1 VADKKKTRSEIV
13 TEMASLIVGHLEAMP
28 VEERKKKVKA
38 FAEVVN
44 RGAKRGRAHPK
55 AASVF
60 HTQRKS
66 RRTPA

>member
-1 VADKKKTRSEIV
+1 VADRKKTRAEIV

-55 AASVF
+55 ATSVF
-60 HTQRKS
+60 RTRRKS
-66 RRTPA
+66 RHSPA

>member
-1 VADKKKTRSEIV
+1 VADKKKTRAEIV
-13 TEMASLIVGHLEAMP
+13 SEMASLIVGHLEAMP

-44 RGAKRGRAHPK
+44 RGGKRGRVYPK

-60 HTQRKS
+60 RTQRKS
-66 RRTPA
+66 RRSPA